1 MEIWNFKIATTIKP
15 IKKGLIVVFLISECK
30 EEKFMYDF
38 TIIGGGIIGAFV
50 ARGLLKILP
59 KLWIKVDSMLDKL
72 KFKS

>member
-1 MEIWNFKIATTIKP
+1 M
-15 IKKGLIVVFLISECK
+15 VFLISECK

-59 KLWIKVDSMLDKL
+59 KL
-72 KFKS
+72 